1 MHVELNTCN
10 IVGHF
15 VKLFFFLNNVRAYLE
30 SCEIAAS
37 GLTFLIFIL
46 SIQRSSFAKHN
57 LPFKTHH
64 CHKCFCKNLTH
75 HRHSNIQKVSLA
87 HLSL

>member
-15 VKLFFFLNNVRAYLE
+15 VKLFFLNNVRAYLE

-46 SIQRSSFAKHN
+46 SIQRSSFAEHN
-57 LPFKTHH
+57 L
-64 CHKCFCKNLTH
+64 L
-75 HRHSNIQKVSLA
+75 ILA
-87 HLSL
+87 API